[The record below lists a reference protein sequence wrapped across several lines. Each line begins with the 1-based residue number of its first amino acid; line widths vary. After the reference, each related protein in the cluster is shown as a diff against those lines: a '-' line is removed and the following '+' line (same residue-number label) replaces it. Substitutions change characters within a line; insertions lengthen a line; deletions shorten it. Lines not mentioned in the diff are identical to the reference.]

1 MPFRRIALVAL
12 IILSA
17 FVLRVYQ
24 LDAQSLW
31 YDEGLSAYLAS
42 LPLADTIAQSAAT
55 DHPPLHALILNV
67 WMRLAGPSEF
77 PVRFGSVVFGTLAVA
92 LTYALGRRTGGH
104 RTGVIAAAL
113 IAIAPIAV
121 WYAQEARGYSL
132 LVTLMLIAT
141 LAFLRLM
148 EGDQRL
154 RVWLAYTLACAGA
167 LYTHYFAAF
176 PIIALNIV
184 FLLRIAYSV
193 SRHATRNA
201 QHAIR
206 DWLLAHFTIVLLF
219 LPWLPNAIAQAASN
233 ATYFPG
239 RVIWQT
245 VVSDTWHA
253 FSNGEFPLTPPTGLF
268 WSALILIGV
277 FSITPTLPHAR
288 PRKGILALICLFVV
302 PLFLMSLLAWDKP
315 KFAPR
320 YLLPSLPA
328 FVALAAIG
336 VDTLLRFRTKL
347 LAVIALVPILLIPAV
362 DTLSLSRLYSD
373 PNVARP
379 DMRAV
384 VAYVDA
390 NDAPGDA
397 IVLVG
402 GHQAPAFQYYYRGPG
417 DIIPLPPDLLP
428 AVQSP
433 LDARVGTQLADIAKT
448 HPRAWL
454 VLWQND
460 IADPTD
466 IVLSELLSNAARLPV
481 LQNFHQVSLL
491 LFDLSG
497 AQFAASPQVPLDVAF
512 TDPIRL
518 AGYNLA
524 SDTVTAGQ
532 DVKLD
537 LYFES
542 SGSIERNY
550 QVFVHL
556 IGPDGV
562 IVAQDDRIAGA
573 DSYPT
578 SVWASG
584 TLMRNSFAMR
594 VPAGTPA
601 GTYRVIAGL
610 YDTAGRLSVSGGG
623 DSIEI
628 AAISIK
634 P

>member
-1 MPFRRIALVAL
+1 
-12 IILSA
+12 
-17 FVLRVYQ
+17 
-24 LDAQSLW
+24 
-31 YDEGLSAYLAS
+31 
-42 LPLADTIAQSAAT
+42 
-55 DHPPLHALILNV
+55 
-67 WMRLAGPSEF
+67 
-77 PVRFGSVVFGTLAVA
+77 
-92 LTYALGRRTGGH
+92 
-104 RTGVIAAAL
+104 
-113 IAIAPIAV
+113 
-121 WYAQEARGYSL
+121 
-132 LVTLMLIAT
+132 
-141 LAFLRLM
+141 
-148 EGDQRL
+148 
-154 RVWLAYTLACAGA
+154 
-167 LYTHYFAAF
+167 
-176 PIIALNIV
+176 
-184 FLLRIAYSV
+184 
-193 SRHATRNA
+193 
-201 QHAIR
+201 
-206 DWLLAHFTIVLLF
+206 
-219 LPWLPNAIAQAASN
+219 
-233 ATYFPG
+233 
-239 RVIWQT
+239 
-245 VVSDTWHA
+245 
-253 FSNGEFPLTPPTGLF
+253 
-268 WSALILIGV
+268 
-277 FSITPTLPHAR
+277 
-288 PRKGILALICLFVV
+288 
-302 PLFLMSLLAWDKP
+302 
-315 KFAPR
+315 
-320 YLLPSLPA
+320 
-328 FVALAAIG
+328 
-336 VDTLLRFRTKL
+336 
-347 LAVIALVPILLIPAV
+347 
-362 DTLSLSRLYSD
+362 
-373 PNVARP
+373 
-379 DMRAV
+379 MRAV

-417 DIIPLPPDLLP
+417 DIIPLPPDMLP

-433 LDARVGTQLADIAKT
+433 LDAHVGTQLADIAKT

-610 YDTAGRLSVSGGG
+610 YDAAGRLSVSGGG